1 MFIEVMLE
9 DRNKI
14 IIRVEDI
21 LRVEEK
27 KTSSYNAKIITIDD
41 RYYHVKTPYEKVK
54 DLINKAMQL

>member
-9 DRNKI
+9 DGNKM

-27 KTSSYNAKIITIDD
+27 KTSSYNTKIITIDGD
-41 RYYHVKTPYEKVK
+41 YHVKTPYEKVK
-54 DLINKAMQL
+54 DLINKTM